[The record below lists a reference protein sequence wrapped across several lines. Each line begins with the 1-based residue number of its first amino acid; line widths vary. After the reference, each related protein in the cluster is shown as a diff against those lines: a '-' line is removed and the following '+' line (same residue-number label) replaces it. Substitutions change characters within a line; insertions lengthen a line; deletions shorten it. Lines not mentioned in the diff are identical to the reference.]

1 LATSEPPPLTS
12 HDIQVAERSL
22 QHHFA
27 DMNQQKETST
37 FGMWM
42 FLLTEIM
49 FFGGM
54 FCAYLVYRASYYQAF
69 VDGSQKMNIWAGG
82 VNTAVL
88 ICSSLTMALGVR
100 AAQTGKTRLMVILLS
115 ITILFGFGFLGI
127 KGFEY
132 HEHWVNH
139 EFPGPNYHFET
150 GDTVH
155 PAVDPLHTEIYFS
168 LYWAMTGLHALHVTI
183 GLGLVAWVALVGA
196 MGRITPEYYSP
207 VENVG
212 LYWHFVDLVWI
223 YLFPL
228 LYLISKKHGG

>member
-1 LATSEPPPLTS
+1 LATSDIG
-12 HDIQVAERSL
+12 DIQVAERAL

-27 DMNQQKETST
+27 DMEQQQETST

-49 FFGGM
+49 FFGGL
-54 FCAYLVYRASYYQAF
+54 FCAYLVYRASYYHAF
-69 VDGSQKMNIWAGG
+69 VEGSQKMNIWLGAT
-82 VNTAVL
+82 NTAVL

-100 AAQTGKTRLMVILLS
+100 AAQTGKPKLMVVLLL

-127 KGFEY
+127 KGIEY

-139 EFPGPNYHFET
+139 EFPGPNFHFDT
-150 GDTVH
+150 GDAAH
-155 PAVDPLHTEIYFS
+155 PASDPVHTEIYFS
-168 LYWAMTGLHALHVTI
+168 LYWAMTGLHALHMVIGI
-183 GLGLVAWVALVGA
+183 GLVSWIVIAGWMGA
-196 MGRITPEYYSP
+196 YSRSYFTP